1 MKLIKQ
7 SLTLCFLS
15 ASILSCNSTND
26 KMNELLAQKKVAE
39 DSLNIYAGKYAQA
52 KDAKDYDKAL
62 QAEDRRFANEL
73 KLREINYSI
82 DSLSKLK

>member
-1 MKLIKQ
+1 MKIVLQITQ
-7 SLTLCFLS
+7 TVIVLS
-15 ASILSCNSTND
+15 FMASCSNSND
-26 KMNELLAQKKVAE
+26 KMNTLLAQKKVAE

-52 KDAKDYDKAL
+52 KDAKDYDKAV
-62 QAEDRRFANEL
+62 QAESRRFANEL